1 MNKIESKILK
11 ALQTNKLN
19 PNILGERN
27 WYNYFIAVDELV
39 WSRNLWNGY
48 NINIYTDSYKSE
60 HLGNYWIGF
69 DNHSNPFLKNQN

>member
-1 MNKIESKILK
+1 MDKIESKILR

-27 WYNYFIAVDELV
+27 WYKYFIAVDELV

-48 NINIYTDSYKSE
+48 NINIYTDRYKSE

-69 DNHSNPFLKNQN
+69 DICFNPFLKNQN